1 MGGTINWG
9 IFKHG
14 TSGENYSGINTS
26 EPMFRA
32 VRQDGAVTERLSA
45 LSVADIVK
53 NERLSNAQDMW
64 LLGHHFDGRQ
74 RYV

>member
-1 MGGTINWG
+1 MACPVAALNAWLEAAG
-9 IFKHG
+9 I
-14 TSGENYSGINTS
+14 TS